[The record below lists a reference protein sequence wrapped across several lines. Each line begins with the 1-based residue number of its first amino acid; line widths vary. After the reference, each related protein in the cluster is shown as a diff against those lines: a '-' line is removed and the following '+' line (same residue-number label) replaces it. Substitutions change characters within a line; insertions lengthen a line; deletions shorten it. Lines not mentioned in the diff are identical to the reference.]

1 MIPYYFLPDIFKYLE
16 RKNQCQLRLV
26 SREWNEF
33 LLPFVFSRLSTGM
46 YGGFEK
52 LLRKYSEFVK
62 ELHLVSLDDNMIG
75 LLSACKKTTRLFI
88 NLGVISP
95 EAALILGEKFPLL
108 SYLELWNA
116 NSAKVSYLSP
126 LTRKV
131 KTLYYYPDPCE
142 NKDDFMTYYR
152 DFDCPLVTHLII
164 EEEDSLAGHN
174 FSHIVKRFP
183 AVETFEFIYTV
194 IYGYQF
200 EYFVYDVENMVFKEI
215 RFPGHEE
222 PLYAS
227 LRFHNDIPPKTPLL
241 SSHQEVTHESQFHAL
256 LSLSTCGF
264 VDLIPQFTYLDAI
277 HIIPECIEQEFIEL
291 LLSLKDIRSLS
302 FDFKY
307 QRFSTDLFKETF
319 KATTV
324 FLEVPESELPVVLE
338 WLASCL
344 PNLEELGIHL
354 RGSLYAHDETKQTE
368 SKLIFEFWENLVEK
382 CPNLSKIHLSDDLPF
397 LCQIKKKY
405 PHISVDNKRKAKNKL
420 PRYYFY
426 ALLVWILSSRFF
438 CELYN
443 MIRGLG
449 LRRD

>member
-16 RKNQCQLRLV
+16 SDEQRQLRLV
-26 SREWNEF
+26 SKEWNGF
-33 LLPFVFSRLSTGM
+33 LLTFVFSRLSTHM
-46 YGGFEK
+46 YDGFEK
-52 LLRKYSEFVK
+52 LLRKYSENVK
-62 ELHLVSLDDNMIG
+62 ELRLGSHDVNMID
-75 LLSACKKTTRLFI
+75 LLSACKKTTRLYIDF
-88 NLGVISP
+88 NNISP

-108 SYLELWNA
+108 SYLELYYV
-116 NSAKVSYLSP
+116 NSAKLSYISP

-142 NKDDFMTYYR
+142 DPEEFMTYYK

-164 EEEDSLAGHN
+164 EEEWSLPGHN

-183 AVETFEFIYTV
+183 AVKTLEYTNGSST
-194 IYGYQF
+194 GYQF
-200 EYFVYDVENMVFKEI
+200 EHFVYDVENMVFKEI
-215 RFPGHEE
+215 NFPGHEE

-227 LRFHNDIPPKTPLL
+227 LRFDDDIPPKTPLL
-241 SSHQEVTHESQFHAL
+241 SSDQELTHESQFRAL
-256 LSLSTCGF
+256 RSISTYTF
-264 VDLIPQFTYLDAI
+264 FDFIPQFTYLDAI
-277 HIIPECIEQEFIEL
+277 DIIPKCIEQEEFIEL
-291 LLSLKDIRSLS
+291 LLSLKDIRSSS

-354 RGSLYAHDETKQTE
+354 TDSLHDRDETKQTE
-368 SKLIFEFWENLVEK
+368 SKLTFEFWENLVGK
-382 CPNLSKIHLSDDLPF
+382 CPNLSKIHLFDDLPF

-405 PHISVDNKRKAKNKL
+405 PHISVDNKRKK
-420 PRYYFY
+420 R
-426 ALLVWILSSRFF
+426 
-438 CELYN
+438 
-443 MIRGLG
+443 
-449 LRRD
+449 